1 MTRPLIHFHKLCL
14 HR

>member
-1 MTRPLIHFHKLCL
+1 MTRPLIHFNKLCL